1 MSRATRSFIDLDAA
15 FGYNPRTR
23 DVATKT
29 DDNAVRNALRNLIYT
44 KHYERPFQP
53 DLGCQITNLL
63 FENMDPITL
72 MIAQRV
78 IEDAITKFE
87 PRVELISVT
96 ITPYEDNDLYIN
108 IEYRLKNSNE
118 PQIFTT
124 KFTRVR

>member
-1 MSRATRSFIDLDAA
+1 MARQTRSFIDLDAA

-53 DLGCQITNLL
+53 DLGCQISNLL
-63 FENMDPITL
+63 FENMDPMTL
-72 MIAQRV
+72 MIAERV

-87 PRVELISVT
+87 PRVQLIQVT
-96 ITPYEDNDLYIN
+96 LTSAEDNDVYIN
-108 IEYRLKNSNE
+108 IEYRLKNSKE
-118 PQIFTT
+118 PQLFTT

>member
-1 MSRATRSFIDLDAA
+1 MARATRQFIDLDAA

-53 DLGCQITNLL
+53 DLGCQISNLL
-63 FENMDPITL
+63 FENMDPMTL
-72 MIAQRV
+72 MIAERV

-87 PRVELISVT
+87 PRLQLIQVT
-96 ITPYEDNDLYIN
+96 LTSAEDNDVYIN
-108 IEYRLKNSNE
+108 IEYRLKNSKE
-118 PQIFTT
+118 PQLFTT